1 MKNIEE
7 YVFEDSLPVNTLP
20 MIERLKEILKTANTN
35 SVLSL
40 REKEKDGYKEKELFD
55 RFKAC
60 LWLINQ
66 QVYGQLNKID
76 LYKEWNR
83 LEKEAKNW
91 N

>member
-66 QVYGQLNKID
+66 QVYGQLHKID

>member
-76 LYKEWNR
+76 LYEEWNR

-91 N
+91 S